1 MTVMFGTGIR
11 LEIRD
16 AEAAPDQIRT
26 MTRPL
31 RIAIAGLGTV
41 GGGVVKALTVR
52 RSELAER
59 AGRSLD
65 VVAVSARDKS
75 KPRGVDVSAIDWSID
90 PAALART
97 NAEVVVELIGGEDG
111 VARALIEAALDAG
124 KHVVTANK
132 ALLARH
138 GAGLAAKAEAKGLAL
153 KFEAAAAGGIPIV
166 KALRE
171 SLIAHGINSVC
182 GILNGTCNF
191 ILTEMEKSGRPFAE
205 VLKDAQALGYA
216 EADPTLDVGGG
227 DTADKLALLSSL
239 AFGTVPDLEHMHV
252 EGIAHITPEDIRY
265 AREFGF
271 RIKLLG
277 VARRIDGGIEQRVQP
292 AMVRAGTP
300 LGEVSGPFNA
310 VAVDA
315 GEAGP
320 FFFEGRGAGA
330 GPTAS
335 AVIADLVDIA
345 LGSFEPA
352 FGKPARTLTPLVP
365 AAPTAASS
373 AYYLR
378 FDVLDIPGVVAE
390 IAGHLAQAGVSIES
404 MLQRGRNPGEAVSIV
419 MITHETPQASV
430 ARALKAIATSDKVR
444 GRPGMIPMEAG

>member
-1 MTVMFGTGIR
+1 
-11 LEIRD
+11 LS
-16 AEAAPDQIRT
+16 A
-26 MTRPL
+26 PL

-41 GGGVVKALTVR
+41 GCGVLRALHAR
-52 RSELAER
+52 GAELAER
-59 AGRSLD
+59 AGRKLEI
-65 VVAVSARDKS
+65 VAVCARDKT
-75 KPRGVDVSAIDWSID
+75 KPRDAEISGIAWIAD
-90 PAALART
+90 PVALSRS
-97 NAEVVVELIGGEDG
+97 NADVVVELIGGDDG

-138 GAGLAAKAEAKGLAL
+138 GAGLAKKAEAKGLAL

-171 SLIAHGINSVC
+171 SLIAHGINSVR

-191 ILTEMEKSGRPFAE
+191 ILTEMEKSGRSFAE
-205 VLKDAQALGYA
+205 VLEDAQALGYA
-216 EADPTLDVGGG
+216 EADPTLDIGGG

-239 AFGTVPDLEHMHV
+239 AFGTLPDLEHMHV
-252 EGIAHITPEDIRY
+252 EGIAQITPEDILY

-352 FGKPARTLTPLVP
+352 FGKPARTLAPLVP
-365 AAPTAASS
+365 AAPSVACS

-390 IAGHLAQAGVSIES
+390 IAGHLAEARVSIES

-419 MITHETPQASV
+419 MITHETPQDSIM
-430 ARALKAIATSDKVR
+430 RALKDIATSDKVR
-444 GRPGMIPMEAG
+444 GKPGMIPMELG